1 MKLNE
6 MCGTGVAI
14 ITPFQEN
21 GSIDFSALERMIN
34 HVIEGGV
41 QNIVTLGTTG
51 EVPTLSIDE
60 KKEIIRF
67 TIKKVNKRVP
77 VIAGIGGNNT
87 KEIVYQLNSFPLEDV
102 AAILSVA
109 PYYSKPSPEGLY
121 QHYKAVSKASP
132 KPVILYNVPGRTAIT
147 IPAEIVL
154 RLARDFENI
163 VGVKDATGDLAL
175 GMDIIR
181 QKPEDFTVVSGDDLL
196 TMPQISIGMEGVIS
210 VAANIYPEEISELV
224 RLTRKQNFAEARK
237 IQYKLLPAMKYMFK
251 ENSPAGV
258 KAFLETAGLIQEQL
272 RLPVVPVSKDLKE
285 NIRQYFA
292 KN

>member
-77 VIAGIGGNNT
+77 VIAGVGGNNT

-224 RLTRKQNFAEARK
+224 RLTRQQNFAEARK

-272 RLPVVPVSKDLKE
+272 RLPVVPVSRDLKE

>member
-224 RLTRKQNFAEARK
+224 RLTRQQNFAEARK

>member
-1 MKLNE
+1 

-14 ITPFQEN
+14 ITPFQKDC
-21 GSIDFSALERMIN
+21 SIDFSALERMIN

-51 EVPTLSIDE
+51 EVPTLSVDE

-67 TIKKVNKRVP
+67 TIEKVDKRVP
-77 VIAGIGGNNT
+77 VIAGVGGNNT
-87 KEIVYQLNSFPLEDV
+87 KEIVHQLNSFPLEDV

-109 PYYSKPSPEGLY
+109 PYYSKPSSEGLY

-132 KPVILYNVPGRTAIT
+132 KPIILYNVPGRTAVT
-147 IPAEIVL
+147 IPADIVL

-163 VGVKDATGDLAL
+163 VGVKDATGNLAL

-210 VAANIYPEEISELV
+210 VAANIYPKEISELV
-224 RLTRKQNFAEARK
+224 RLARQQNFAEARK

-272 RLPVVPVSKDLKE
+272 RLPVVPVSKHLKE
-285 NIRQYFA
+285 NICHYFA

>member
-77 VIAGIGGNNT
+77 VIAGVGGNNT

-109 PYYSKPSPEGLY
+109 PYYSKPSSEGLY